1 MPNNEKLQW
10 ITVNGT
16 HIPVEAGETKKEAT
30 KTFLQKIREK
40 KQTNKEKQANR
51 QIEKNDKT
59 TEEKNKKIEKEYN
72 KIRTKEY
79 LKSVRENP
87 QKEILRGNPDST
99 WLLTEIRGFGKEQ
112 EGWEI
117 VKNGKQLKKY
127 NDRQEAYNDWDKGYF
142 ETEDSLNTAQDKKEI
157 DHNEFW
163 YIKNNPLSKVG
174 VFPYLGRQISP
185 ELEPDKIYQVLRP
198 EEELNNEETLNSCKL
213 IPIINDHVMLGTK
226 PGMMKPEEKGI
237 DGISGEE
244 VYFKD
249 GTIFDDL
256 KIFAESMKND
266 IENGKKELSMGY
278 FCDYELTEGEYN
290 GEPYQAIQRNIRF
303 NHIALVDEGRM
314 GADVRVMDKSIT
326 FDTIK
331 EIKEMQKK
339 QTKSLG
345 KSALDEDIEE
355 IVKDE
360 CNTQDEVVDKRALI
374 DEIGG
379 ILKDKVDEELL
390 RTILEKAEKLAY
402 NDSEESADDE
412 DVKED
417 EPKEEAKDEE
427 IIEEPLAVTEE
438 KKDEE
443 PAAEVTVSNG
453 EAEVTVSLDEMVKQI
468 GQRDALVDAIKP
480 IIGDNKNYKTMT
492 TSQVAKYACDK
503 LDLKVSKG
511 QEVSVIRGYIAG
523 HKKSNVTYSIDNAIS
538 STPKKDEAFERYIG
552 G

>member
-1 MPNNEKLQW
+1 M
-10 ITVNGT
+10 
-16 HIPVEAGETKKEAT
+16 
-30 KTFLQKIREK
+30 
-40 KQTNKEKQANR
+40 
-51 QIEKNDKT
+51 
-59 TEEKNKKIEKEYN
+59 Y
-72 KIRTKEY
+72 
-79 LKSVRENP
+79 
-87 QKEILRGNPDST
+87 
-99 WLLTEIRGFGKEQ
+99 
-112 EGWEI
+112 
-117 VKNGKQLKKY
+117 
-127 NDRQEAYNDWDKGYF
+127 
-142 ETEDSLNTAQDKKEI
+142 AQDKKEI

-198 EEELNNEETLNSCKL
+198 EEELNNEKTLNSCKL

-402 NDSEESADDE
+402 NDSTESADDE
-412 DVKED
+412 DVEED

-538 STPKKDEAFERYIG
+538 SAPKKDEAFERYIG